1 MTALHHLDAAQ
12 ALQCRHADAAG
23 HPASP
28 TLAAALRLLRR
39 VADLTAG
46 TRTCDAPAALG
57 STHRALC
64 MTDHPH
70 QPIEASSGTPT
81 RCPRCEINE
90 RMAAMVLGDLV
101 EPSLARL
108 GLQAE
113 ADEARALVRTMLA
126 PPATLALS

>member
-1 MTALHHLDAAQ
+1 MTALHHLDAAR
-12 ALQCRHADAAG
+12 ALQCHHADAAS

-28 TLAAALRLLRR
+28 TVAAALRLLRR

-46 TRTCDAPAALG
+46 TRTGDAPAALA
-57 STHRALC
+57 TALRAASNA
-64 MTDHPH
+64 DHPH
-70 QPIEASSGTPT
+70 RTIEVPSGTLC

-101 EPSLARL
+101 EPCLARL

-113 ADEARALVRTMLA
+113 ADEARALVRTIMSPQA
-126 PPATLALS
+126 PLSLS